1 MTAKAM
7 QITDT
12 SNDGGLLNWEQ
23 TIHAERGAESIGAS
37 RKNNGC
43 LARIH
48 PLDLDRSLVRLTH
61 DETIIGRDD
70 TSDLFIDDPS
80 VSRKHALIKSIPEGY
95 AVLDLNS
102 TNGTYVDD
110 VRISQ
115 HTLTTGARIRV
126 GNHIYKFLI
135 NDHIETQYYETVYS
149 MMTHDGLTE
158 AFNKR
163 YLTDILEREFE
174 RSIRYSRPLSVAM
187 LDLDK
192 FKQVND
198 QHGHLAGD
206 DVLKE
211 FVRRAAEAASKDH
224 ILARYG
230 GEEFALVMSE
240 SNVAL
245 AVATAEKCRQLV
257 EATPFSTCAGDIAV
271 TVSCGVAELDPSRHS
286 KYSDL
291 IAEADA
297 RLYRAKQGGR
307 NQVCSG

>member
-1 MTAKAM
+1 MTANAM
-7 QITDT
+7 QITDA
-12 SNDGGLLNWEQ
+12 SNDGGLVNWEQ
-23 TIHAERGAESIGAS
+23 TDQAPRDADCQATS
-37 RKNNGC
+37 RQNNGC
-43 LARIH
+43 LARLH

-61 DETIIGRDD
+61 DETIIGRDA
-70 TSDLFIDDPS
+70 TSNLFIDDPS
-80 VSRKHALIKSIPEGY
+80 VSRKHALIKLLPEGY
-95 AVLDLNS
+95 AVFDLNS

-110 VRISQ
+110 VRVSQ
-115 HTLTTGARIRV
+115 QTLTTGARIRV

-135 NDHIETQYYETVYS
+135 NDYIETQYYETVYS
-149 MMTHDGLTE
+149 MMTQDGLTG

-174 RSIRYSRPLSVAM
+174 RSVRYTRPLSVAM
-187 LDLDK
+187 LDLDR

-198 QHGHLAGD
+198 ERGHLAGD

-211 FVRRAAEAASKDH
+211 FVRRVADAACKDH

-240 SNVAL
+240 SNVD
-245 AVATAEKCRQLV
+245 VARSTAEKCRQLT
-257 EATPFSTCAGDIAV
+257 EATPFATCAGAISV

-297 RLYRAKQGGR
+297 RLYQAKQSGR
-307 NQVCSG
+307 NRVYSG